1 MYTLVSGLVRYM
13 LKKDEYNILILG
25 LDNAGK
31 TTLLEHTKIKFTAG
45 YTGKPFHKITA
56 TIGLNIGKISALGVE
71 LLFWD
76 LGGQDELQSLWDK
89 YYSECHGIVYVVDSL
104 DENRVDDSRHAF
116 EKMMT
121 NEHLRGVPLLF
132 LCNKQDMQGCLT
144 VNQIREA
151 FSDSA
156 SKMGKRDCSVRGVSA
171 LHGQGIEEAIVWL
184 TQSVIKNNETRPPI
198 NKDD

>member
-1 MYTLVSGLVRYM
+1 MYTLVSGLVREL
-13 LKKDEYNILILG
+13 LKRDEYNVLILG

-31 TTLLEHTKIKFTAG
+31 TTLLEHTKIKFTSG

-56 TIGLNIGKISALGVE
+56 TIGLNIGNISTLGVN

-89 YYSECHGIVYVVDSL
+89 YYAECHGVVWVVDSL
-104 DENRVDDSRHAF
+104 DEARVDDSRVAF
-116 EKMMT
+116 EKMIR
-121 NEHLRGVPLLF
+121 NEHMRGVPLLF
-132 LCNKQDMQGCLT
+132 LCNKQDMVGCLN

-156 SKMGKRDCSVRGVSA
+156 SKMGSRDCSVRGVSA
-171 LHGQGIEEAIVWL
+171 LHGQGIKDAIVWL
-184 TQSVIKNNETRPPI
+184 AQCVIKNNETRPPI